1 MLQRLSREHAL
12 LAVSWGASPEVDV
25 PWASPTRQLDL
36 TRFAEGCDAVID
48 IGGRGQPEFFD
59 AAIQDAGLQRWV
71 RVSPF
76 NQPHPPVCANN
87 AVHLIPGVLLGPG
100 DPWGQGQIL
109 RHWAMS
115 DRVAPTEAPA
125 LVDFRDVMG
134 AIESALYRGTP
145 GTPYRLLN
153 DCPDWAALRAHL
165 RGQIIDTKARE
176 PPSQTKLSK
185 RDIGWWFRDWRRT
198 LNDTFD
204 TA

>member
-1 MLQRLSREHAL
+1 
-12 LAVSWGASPEVDV
+12 
-25 PWASPTRQLDL
+25 
-36 TRFAEGCDAVID
+36 
-48 IGGRGQPEFFD
+48 
-59 AAIQDAGLQRWV
+59 
-71 RVSPF
+71 
-76 NQPHPPVCANN
+76 
-87 AVHLIPGVLLGPG
+87 
-100 DPWGQGQIL
+100 
-109 RHWAMS
+109 MS

-204 TA
+204 AA